1 MTTVEHDIVAQVY
14 AAKEDS
20 DAADN
25 LSSNTCRLFA
35 VKLPNSWALPRTTAT
50 RTN

>member
-20 DAADN
+20 GAADQ
-25 LSSNTCRLFA
+25 FIQQY
-35 VKLPNSWALPRTTAT
+35 LPFIRSETAKFVGPLRTTAT